1 MTESLMFGMVPMN
14 RLKAALAPSV
24 AGSLEAYNCPS
35 PAVAPAYTR
44 VHLAAA
50 SP

>member
-24 AGSLEAYNCPS
+24 AGSLEAYSPT
-35 PAVAPAYTR
+35 PAVAPADVSVR
-44 VHLAAA
+44 HPAA